1 MKKDAKAGPPTM
13 MPLLHTIPETQEL
26 LGGISRTM
34 VYELFA
40 SGRLKSVK
48 LGSRRLVPHNEAV
61 RCAESLEAAN

>member
-1 MKKDAKAGPPTM
+1 MTKNAQASPLATT
-13 MPLLHTIPETQEL
+13 PLLHTIPETQEL

-48 LGSRRLVPHNEAV
+48 LGSRRLIPHNEAV
-61 RCAESLEAAN
+61 RCAESLEAAT